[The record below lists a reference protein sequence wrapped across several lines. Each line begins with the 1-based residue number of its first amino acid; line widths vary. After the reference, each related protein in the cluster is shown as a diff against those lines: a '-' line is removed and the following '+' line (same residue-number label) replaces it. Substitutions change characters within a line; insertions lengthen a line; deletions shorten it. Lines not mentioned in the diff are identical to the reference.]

1 MIIDLIFG
9 LVIIVI
15 FILVVELWFKY
26 SEIRLKPKIFD
37 KLPDETKKALPQITN
52 IQIQDTQD
60 ISDQAPKQYITAQIQ
75 TSDGNITQFRAD
87 ICPNKSCI
95 WL

>member
-37 KLPDETKKALPQITN
+37 QLPDATKKALPQITN
-52 IQIQDTQD
+52 IQIQDTTPNK
-60 ISDQAPKQYITAQIQ
+60 ILTAQIT
-75 TSDGNITQFRAD
+75 TSDGNTTQFSAD
-87 ICPNKSCI
+87 ICPKKSCI